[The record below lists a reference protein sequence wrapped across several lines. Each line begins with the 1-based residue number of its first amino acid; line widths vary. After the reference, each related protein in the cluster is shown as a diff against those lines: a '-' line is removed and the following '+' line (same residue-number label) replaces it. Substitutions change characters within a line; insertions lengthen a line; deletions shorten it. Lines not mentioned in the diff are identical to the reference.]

1 MNAEFAYPL
10 DERSLELIA
19 KGAVFVGIAD
29 ALCVSGPMTGMEAK
43 LEEIKTVKENSLGAA
58 VIVNTGARKD
68 NIAKQLEV
76 ADGVIVGTSL
86 KFGGDTW
93 KNVDK
98 DRVKEFMKVIETI
111 R

>member
-1 MNAEFAYPL
+1 M
-10 DERSLELIA
+10 
-19 KGAVFVGIAD
+19 FVGIAD

-43 LEEIKTVKENSLGAA
+43 LEELKIVNDNSLGAA

-68 NIAKQLEV
+68 NILKQLEV

-86 KFGGDTW
+86 KFDGDTW
-93 KNVDK
+93 KNVDRE
-98 DRVKEFMKVIETI
+98 RVTEFMNVVKSM